1 MIFYLLAS
9 LFTAATLSAF
19 VSLTDSGLRL
29 RNAFIG
35 LQRERSLADAGF
47 VPHLEATEVRL
58 RPAAPSYRGSATRPF
73 ARRLPNRLSALQDV
87 AAA

>member
-9 LFTAATLSAF
+9 LFVAATLSVF

-35 LQRERSLADAGF
+35 LKRERSLADAGF
-47 VPHLEATEVRL
+47 VPHVEATEVRL
-58 RPAAPSYRGSATRPF
+58 RPAASGYRGSATRSF
-73 ARRLPNRLSALQDV
+73 ARRLPNRLSVLQDV